1 MGVRTAHRAVVD
13 AIASD
18 IAAGR
23 YRPGD
28 TLPVEQDLCAAFSVS
43 RTTIREALKTLS
55 AKGIV
60 SVRPKTGTRILP
72 RECWSL
78 LDPDVFAWRMS
89 GIVDDELIH
98 DLIDT
103 RFVIEPEAAA
113 LAAKRATPDDR
124 AALQAAFD
132 AMTTAA
138 YGEGSYVDAD
148 LQFHT
153 RLLHA
158 THNQFL
164 MQLVPVI
171 ANMLRFSFSLSILS
185 RATAIASLPLHE
197 AMLSAVMRGEPAAAR
212 EATRVLIGSAEVD
225 IRSRTGSLSDN
236 VHAWEA

>member
-13 AIASD
+13 ALAGD
-18 IAAGR
+18 ITAGR

-28 TLPVEQDLCAAFSVS
+28 SLPVEQDLCTAFAVS

-89 GIVDDELIH
+89 GIVDDELIN

-103 RFVIEPEAAA
+103 RMVIEPEAAA
-113 LAAKRATPDDR
+113 LASQRATGEDIAGLR
-124 AALQAAFD
+124 AAFASMAQAAH
-132 AMTTAA
+132 
-138 YGEGSYVDAD
+138 GEGSYTDAD
-148 LQFHT
+148 LRFHT
-153 RLLHA
+153 CVLQA

-164 MQLVPVI
+164 TQLVPVI
-171 ANMLRFSFSLSILS
+171 TNMLRFSFRLSVLS
-185 RATAIASLPLHE
+185 RATAVASLPLHE
-197 AMLSAVMRGEPAAAR
+197 AVLQAVIGGDAQGAR
-212 EATRVLIGSAEVD
+212 ESTRILIGSAQRD
-225 IRSRTGSLSDN
+225 IRNRIGAGHPALD
-236 VHAWEA
+236 ALEA

>member
-1 MGVRTAHRAVVD
+1 MGVRTAHRTVVD
-13 AIASD
+13 ALAGD

-28 TLPVEQDLCAAFSVS
+28 SLPVEQDLCAAFAVS

-78 LDPDVFAWRMS
+78 LDPDVFAWRMA
-89 GIVDDELIH
+89 GIVDDELIN

-103 RFVIEPEAAA
+103 RMVIEPEAAA
-113 LAAKRATPDDR
+113 LAAQRATGEDIAELR
-124 AALQAAFD
+124 AAFAAMAQAAQ
-132 AMTTAA
+132 
-138 YGEGSYVDAD
+138 GEGSYTEAD
-148 LQFHT
+148 LRFHT
-153 RLLHA
+153 CLLQA

-164 MQLVPVI
+164 SQLVPVI
-171 ANMLRFSFSLSILS
+171 TNMLRISFRLSVLS

-197 AMLSAVMRGEPAAAR
+197 AVLLAVIGGDAQGAR
-212 EATRVLIGSAEVD
+212 EATRILIGSAQRD
-225 IRSRTGSLSDN
+225 IRNRIGAGHRALD
-236 VHAWEA
+236 AQEA